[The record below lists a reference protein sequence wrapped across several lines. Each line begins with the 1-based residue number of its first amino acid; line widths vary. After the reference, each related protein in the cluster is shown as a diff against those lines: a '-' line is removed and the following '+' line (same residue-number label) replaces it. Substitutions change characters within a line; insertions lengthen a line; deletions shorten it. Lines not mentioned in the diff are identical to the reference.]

1 MALTFVM
8 TVPAGAPLN
17 GALEG
22 LVCANVAL
30 MQASLTPFPHIGTT
44 DVLFRQERRSGVE
57 RWQTAPELLRSGVGD
72 CEDIAGYHA
81 AWLRCYGSLDAE
93 AVAVPTGDKR
103 WHAVVRSPDGRQL
116 DIARF
121 MRIKEKSR

>member
-1 MALTFVM
+1 MLTFVM
-8 TVPAGAPLN
+8 TVPPGAPLN

-22 LVCANVAL
+22 LVCANYAL
-30 MQASLTPFPHIGTT
+30 MKASPTPFPHIGETS
-44 DVLFRQERRSGVE
+44 VLFRQERRGNVE

-81 AWLRCYGSLDAE
+81 AWLRCYGGVDAE
-93 AVAVPTGDKR
+93 AVAVPTGERR

-121 MRIKEKSR
+121 MRMKEQGR